1 MIVRPTLT
9 LSFRPNVKQGQ
20 GVRLSLS
27 LFVIL
32 FFSLVSPS
40 LAATYTVSADRDVFI
55 QEDKADDNKNTGE
68 LELKADNQVLK
79 RRAPLLHFT
88 LPAIPANE
96 VITSAVLRLYVRRND
111 TQIGSIRKVNAS
123 WVETTVTWNSIFA
136 SVDGTQ
142 ITSITPNPNNV
153 YVTAT
158 LTSLVQNWRNG
169 SVVNHGIAILPV
181 AETDAK
187 FGSRERNEI
196 DQRPELVITTA
207 LAPVFSLS
215 KTSSVFSDP
224 VRGMS
229 NPLAIPGALVEY
241 VVSLS
246 NSSSGAAD
254 ANTTIVTEQVP
265 ANLKLYVDNIGG
277 SGSGPVSFVNGT
289 PSSGL
294 TYSYI
299 SLAST
304 TDSLSFS
311 NNNGASYTYIPSPD
325 AQGFDTNVTH
335 FRVNPTGS
343 FAGNSGSGNPSFTI
357 RLRMGIK

>member
-1 MIVRPTLT
+1 MIVRLTLT
-9 LSFRPNVKQGQ
+9 LSFRPSVKQGQ

-40 LAATYTVSADRDVFI
+40 LAATYTVSPDRDAGI
-55 QEDKADDNKNTGE
+55 IEDKPNDNLNGSE
-68 LELKADNQVLK
+68 LEIKGDGVK
-79 RRAPLLHFT
+79 RRVPLLHFT
-88 LPAIPANE
+88 LPAIPSNE
-96 VITSAVLRLYVRRND
+96 VITSAILRLYVRKDD
-111 TQIGSIRKVNAS
+111 TNAGSIQRVNAT
-123 WVETTVTWNSIFA
+123 WGETTVTWNTIFSSIDTT
-136 SVDGTQ
+136 S
-142 ITSITPNPNNV
+142 ITTITPNPNSV

-158 LTSLVQNWRNG
+158 LTDLVRSWRNG
-169 SVVNHGIAILPV
+169 SVANHGIAILPSV
-181 AETDAK
+181 GMDAK
-187 FGSRERNEI
+187 FGSRERGSASE
-196 DQRPELVITTA
+196 RPELVITTA